1 MKKAFIISMIITA
14 LEFIAA
20 IVLFPYLPEQ
30 IPIHW
35 NISGAVDGSA
45 GKEFIFAL
53 PVLSLVLTLLFH
65 WAPRITPKGENIEK
79 SGKIYPGLMVLL
91 SLLMAALLTITAVT
105 AFGISVPTTEII
117 FAILGIL
124 MLFIGNYMPKVKPNY
139 VLGIRLPWTLS
150 SEVVW
155 VKTHR
160 FSGWVFLVIGLLFLV
175 GIFLPAPVNFILPLV
190 GLFAGILAIV
200 WFACISYKKNK

>member
-14 LEFIAA
+14 SEFIAA

-35 NISGAVDGSA
+35 NIAGAVDGSA